1 MKAWFELQG
10 QHRPVLVI
18 EPEHGTEAILM
29 AAWLQYDA
37 NSFNVS
43 VERHEDGQIKS
54 LTMFS
59 TTHGD

>member
-1 MKAWFELQG
+1 MKARFDLQRLH
-10 QHRPVLVI
+10 QPVLVI
-18 EPEHGTEAILM
+18 EPDHGTEAILT

-43 VERHEDGQIKS
+43 VERYEDGQIKS